1 VLFAQRLGQFLGPAA
16 IVFLSSGIVG
26 AQQPRLHALPT
37 TREIPN
43 AFGTTSY
50 TVTTIS
56 ATAFI
61 PDSNDVGFGVPA
73 YFTSGSLGRFS
84 QPDQQMDYFTAL
96 ELPAGAVIDF
106 IGLNSTTDTPFILG
120 VELVRRDKFGGLNVV
135 GSLDSTVHGW
145 DTDRNLSPIGYLW
158 NGRFDEALIMH
169 VQQATSPNNQF
180 FGWVEVWWKRS
191 VSPAPGVASF
201 NDVPTGHPLFQF
213 VEALKASGITGG
225 CQSVPPLYCPDAAL
239 TRGQM
244 AVFLAKA
251 LGLHWPA
258 N

>member
-1 VLFAQRLGQFLGPAA
+1 MILVKRIGLVLGSAVVACLWAGNL
-16 IVFLSSGIVG
+16 G
-26 AQQPRLHALPT
+26 AQPRPNALPT
-37 TREIPN
+37 TREVPN

-56 ATAFI
+56 ATAFS

-96 ELPAGAVIDF
+96 DLPAGAVIDY
-106 IGLNSTTDTPFILG
+106 IGLNSTTDTPFVLG
-120 VELVRRDKFGGLNVV
+120 VQLVRRDKFGGLSVV
-135 GSLDSTVHGW
+135 GNLDSTVHGW
-145 DTDRNLSPIGYLW
+145 DTDRNLGPIGYLW

-169 VQQATSPNNQF
+169 VQQASSPNYQY

-191 VSPAPGVASF
+191 VSPAPGVATF
-201 NDVPTGHPLFQF
+201 NDVPTNHLFFQF
-213 VEALKASGITGG
+213 IEALAASGITGG
-225 CQSVPPLYCPDAAL
+225 CGAGSYCPDNPV